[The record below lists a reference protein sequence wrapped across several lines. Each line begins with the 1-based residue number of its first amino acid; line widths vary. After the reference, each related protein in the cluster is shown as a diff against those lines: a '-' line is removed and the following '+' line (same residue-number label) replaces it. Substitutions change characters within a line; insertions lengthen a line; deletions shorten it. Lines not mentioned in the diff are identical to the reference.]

1 MSLLSRLKLIF
12 TPEIEAYTF
21 DKKAYASIDD
31 FVHDGGMVL
40 KVIYVPYYDLYFHYY
55 DEMKLFIAYKSSEPF
70 NENNTK
76 YTNMK
81 KIKINTSFVHYML
94 DIYEIDEDT
103 RKFSIDKKPYFD
115 ELTK

>member
-1 MSLLSRLKLIF
+1 MKTVYI
-12 TPEIEAYTF
+12 
-21 DKKAYASIDD
+21 
-31 FVHDGGMVL
+31 
-40 KVIYVPYYDLYFHYY
+40 PYYNLYFHYY
-55 DEMKLFIAYKSSEPF
+55 DRMERFVVYKSTEPF
-70 NENNTK
+70 NEKNTE